1 MKKETTI
8 ESAVE
13 KSKQYFNGDELAASV
28 FHIKYALTDKEGNLQ
43 EETPVDMHHRMAK
56 EFARIES
63 NYPNPLSEKEIYD
76 LFSSWEVVP
85 QGSPMSGVGNPYQI
99 QSLSNCFVIDSP
111 ADSYAGILHT
121 DQQQV
126 QIMKRRG
133 GVGFDISNIRPKG
146 LATSNAARTTDGIGI
161 FMERFSNST
170 REVAQGGRRGA
181 LMLSVDCRHPEI
193 ETFINIKRDL
203 TKVTGANISVRLNN
217 EFMNAVKNDD
227 EYQLQWPVESANPEI
242 TKIVRATEI
251 WDKII
256 DSAHKMAEPGIFFWD
271 TVIDN
276 SIPDCYADLGFK
288 TVSSNPCGEIVLSA
302 KDSCR
307 LMVVNLAKFVQK
319 PFTQHARFNWPKFAS
334 AVQKAQRLMDDLVDL
349 EIEQVDKIINKI
361 QNDPEDESV
370 KRIELEL
377 WEGIKEQALN
387 GRRTGLGV
395 TAVGDT
401 LAMLNQ
407 KYGSDESV
415 ETIEEIYK
423 YLGINSH
430 ISSCIM
436 AGERGAFPVFSHERE
451 RGHQYLNRLL
461 SEDEGLSELY
471 NQNGRRN
478 IALTTTAPAGSV
490 STLTQTTSGIEP
502 AFMLKYTRRRKISHS
517 ENIDA
522 NFVDDLGDK
531 WVEYDVHHHGVQQ
544 WMDVTGNKNI
554 EESPYW
560 GSTANDLDWKQR
572 VKIQAVAQK
581 WIDHSISSTCNLPA
595 DATQEDVREIYEAA
609 WESGCKGFTVYREG
623 SRSGVL
629 IDKSKQNDTN
639 VFEPHNAPKRPTELE
654 CDIHHASIQGEQWT
668 ILVGLMNGRP
678 YELLGGLSEYVT
690 IPTKYKTGKIVKHQ
704 RKSMNSIYDLHF
716 GEPGEKVVVKNIVK
730 LFDNPNY
737 ASFTRVISLGLRHG
751 AQVHYMVE
759 QLQKDRDADM
769 SSFSKVIARTLK
781 RYIQDGTKS
790 SERKCSN
797 CSAEGTLVF
806 QEGCVSCTACSMSKC
821 G

>member
-1 MKKETTI
+1 MKKAITI
-8 ESAVE
+8 ESAIE

-28 FHIKYALTDKEGNLQ
+28 FPTKYALTDKDGNLH
-43 EETPVDMHHRMAK
+43 EETPDDMHHRMAK
-56 EFARIES
+56 EFARIET

-111 ADSYAGILHT
+111 EDSYAGILHT

-146 LATSNAARTTDGIGI
+146 LATSNAARTTDGLGI

-181 LMLSVDCRHPEI
+181 LMISIDIRHPEI

-203 TKVTGANISVRLNN
+203 TKVTGANISIRLND

-227 EYQLQWPVESANPEI
+227 EFQLQWPVESGTPAI
-242 TKIVRATEI
+242 TKTVRATEI
-251 WDKII
+251 WDQII
-256 DSAHKMAEPGIFFWD
+256 DSAHQMAEPGIFFWD
-271 TVIDN
+271 NVINN

-288 TVSSNPCGEIVLSA
+288 TVSSNPCGEIVLSPN
-302 KDSCR
+302 DSCR
-307 LMVVNLAKFVQK
+307 LMVVNLAKFVQ
-319 PFTQHARFNWPKFAS
+319 
-334 AVQKAQRLMDDLVDL
+334 
-349 EIEQVDKIINKI
+349 VDKIINKI
-361 QNDPEDESV
+361 QTDPEDESV
-370 KRIELEL
+370 KRIEFEL
-377 WEGIKEQALN
+377 WKGIKEQALK

-415 ETIEEIYK
+415 ETIEKIYK

-436 AGERGAFPVFSHERE
+436 AGERGPFPIFSHVRE
-451 RGHQYLNRLL
+451 KDHQYLDRLL
-461 SEDEGLSELY
+461 KADNGLNKLY
-471 NQNGRRN
+471 KQNGRRN

-502 AFMLKYTRRRKISHS
+502 AFMLKYTRRRKITHT
-517 ENIDA
+517 ENIEA
-522 NFVDDLGDK
+522 NFIDALGDK
-531 WVEYDVHHHGVQQ
+531 WVEYDVHHHGIRQ
-544 WMDVTGNKNI
+544 WMEVTGNKNI

-581 WIDHSISSTCNLPA
+581 WIDHSISSTCNLPE
-595 DATQEDVREIYEAA
+595 DATPEDVRDIYEAA

-629 IDKSKQNDTN
+629 IDKSKQKSNN
-639 VFEPHNAPKRPTELE
+639 SFQPHSAPKRPHELD
-654 CDIHHASIQGEQWT
+654 CDIQHASIQGEQWT
-668 ILVGLMNGRP
+668 ILVGLMNGKP

-690 IPTKYKTGKIVKHQ
+690 IPSKYKTGKIVKHQ

-716 GEPGEKVVVKNIVK
+716 GDPGEEVIVKNIVK
-730 LFDNPNY
+730 LFGNPNY

-751 AQVHYMVE
+751 AHVHYMVE
-759 QLQKDRDADM
+759 QLQKDKDADM
-769 SSFSKVIARTLK
+769 FSFSKVIARTLK

-790 SERKCSN
+790 SERKCDV
-797 CSAEGTLVF
+797 CSSEGTMVF
-806 QEGCVSCTACSMSKC
+806 QEGCVSCTACSTSKC
-821 G
+821 

>member
-1 MKKETTI
+1 MKKAITI
-8 ESAVE
+8 ESAIE
-13 KSKQYFNGDELAASV
+13 KSKQYFKGDELAATV
-28 FHIKYALTDKEGNLQ
+28 FPTKYALTDKEGNLH
-43 EETPVDMHHRMAK
+43 EETPDDMHHRMAK
-56 EFARIES
+56 EFARIEA
-63 NYPNPLSEKEIYD
+63 NYKNPLTEKEIYS

-85 QGSPMSGVGNPYQI
+85 QGSPMSGVGNPFQV

-111 ADSYAGILHT
+111 EDSYAGILHT

-146 LATSNAARTTDGIGI
+146 LATSNAARTTDGLGI

-181 LMLSVDCRHPEI
+181 LMISIDIRHPEI

-203 TKVTGANISVRLNN
+203 TKVTGANISIRLNN

-227 EYQLQWPVESANPEI
+227 EFQLQWPVESDNPTI
-242 TKIVRATEI
+242 TKIIRATEI
-251 WDKII
+251 WDQII
-256 DSAHKMAEPGIFFWD
+256 DSAHQMAEPGIFFWD
-271 TVIDN
+271 NVLNN

-288 TVSSNPCGEIVLSA
+288 TVSSNPCGEIVLSP

-319 PFTQHARFNWPKFAS
+319 PFTQHARFNWQKFS
-334 AVQKAQRLMDDLVDL
+334 ETVQKAQRLMDDLVDL
-349 EIEQVDKIINKI
+349 EVEQVDKIINKI
-361 QNDPEDESV
+361 QNDPESQSV
-370 KRIELEL
+370 KIIELDL
-377 WEGIKEQALN
+377 WKGIKEQALK

-407 KYGSDESV
+407 QYGSDKSV
-415 ETIEEIYK
+415 KTIEKIYK
-423 YLGINSH
+423 HLGINSH
-430 ISSCIM
+430 ISSCVM
-436 AGERGAFPVFSHERE
+436 AGERGPFPIFSHVRE
-451 RGHQYLNRLL
+451 KDHQYLDRLL
-461 SEDEGLSELY
+461 KADDGLNKLY
-471 NQNGRRN
+471 KQNGRRN

-502 AFMLKYTRRRKISHS
+502 AFMLKYTRRRKITHT
-517 ENIDA
+517 ENVEANFIDA
-522 NFVDDLGDK
+522 MGDK
-531 WVEYDVHHHGVQQ
+531 WVEYDVYHHGVKQ
-544 WMDVTGNKNI
+544 WIEVTGNSNI

-581 WIDHSISSTCNLPA
+581 WIDHSISSTCNLPE
-595 DATQEDVREIYEAA
+595 DATPEDVREIYESA

-629 IDKSKQNDTN
+629 IDKSKQKSNN
-639 VFEPHNAPKRPTELE
+639 RFSSHSSPKRPEELE
-654 CDIHHASIQGEQWT
+654 CEIQHASIQGEQWT
-668 ILVGLMNGRP
+668 ILVGLMDGKP
-678 YELLGGLSEYVT
+678 YELLGGLSEYIT
-690 IPTKYKTGKIVKHQ
+690 IPSKYKSGKIVKHQ
-704 RKSMNSIYDLHF
+704 RKTMNSIYDLHF
-716 GEPGEKVVVKNIVK
+716 GENGDEIIIKNIVK
-730 LFDNPNY
+730 VFDNPNH

-751 AQVHYMVE
+751 APVNYMVE

-769 SSFSKVIARTLK
+769 FSFSKVIARTLK

-790 SERKCSN
+790 SEKKCDN
-797 CSAEGTLVF
+797 CGAEGTMIF
-806 QEGCVSCTACSMSKC
+806 QEGCVSCTSCGNGKC